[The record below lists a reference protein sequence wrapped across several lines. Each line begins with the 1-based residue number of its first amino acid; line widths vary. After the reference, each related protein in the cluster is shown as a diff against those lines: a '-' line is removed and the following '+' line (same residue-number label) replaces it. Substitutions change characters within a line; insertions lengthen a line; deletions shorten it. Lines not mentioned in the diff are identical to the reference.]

1 MICVSRPKRESIQA
15 LLQAERGLRF
25 PYGEVGATR
34 ASDAPPGYTVDH
46 NRVLLGR
53 GAEVFARAKQAI
65 RAWKMFEMDWLELC
79 WNDAAIE
86 VGSTVG
92 VLVGH
97 YGFWSLNPCRIA
109 YVLEERGR
117 VEKFGFAYGT
127 LPGHAEIGEERF
139 SVEFDPRDSSV
150 WYDLYAFSRPG
161 VMARMGYPL
170 ARALQKRFA
179 RDSMAAMQL
188 AVGVR

>member
-1 MICVSRPKRESIQA
+1 MICVSRPKRESIRA
-15 LLQAERGLRF
+15 LLEVERGLRF
-25 PYGEVGATR
+25 PYPEVGATR
-34 ASDAPPGYTVDH
+34 ASDTPRGYTVDH

-53 GAEVFARAKQAI
+53 GPEVFARAKQAI
-65 RAWKMFEMDWLELC
+65 RAWKMFDMDWLELC
-79 WNDAAIE
+79 WTDAAIE

-109 YVLEERGR
+109 YVLEEGR
-117 VEKFGFAYGT
+117 RLEKFGFAYGT
-127 LPGHAEIGEERF
+127 LPGHGEIGEERF
-139 SVEFDPRDSSV
+139 SVEFDPQDSSV

-170 ARALQKRFA
+170 ARALQRKFA
-179 RDSMAAMQL
+179 KDSMAAMQR
-188 AVGVR
+188 AVSVR

>member
-1 MICVSRPKRESIQA
+1 M
-15 LLQAERGLRF
+15 
-25 PYGEVGATR
+25 
-34 ASDAPPGYTVDH
+34 DH

-79 WNDAAIE
+79 WTNAAIE

-117 VEKFGFAYGT
+117 VEKFRFAYGT

-150 WYDLYAFSRPG
+150 WYDLYAPVSSKVGSQQCSSVSRIRATPYGLAASNAHQQRLGRSLTLRGLPG
-161 VMARMGYPL
+161 NCKPR
-170 ARALQKRFA
+170 
-179 RDSMAAMQL
+179 
-188 AVGVR
+188 

>member
-1 MICVSRPKRESIQA
+1 MICVSRPKWESILA
-15 LLQAERGLRF
+15 LLEVERALRF
-25 PYGEVGATR
+25 PYTEVGATR
-34 ASDAPPGYTVDH
+34 ASAVPRGYTVDH

-53 GAEVFARAKQAI
+53 GPKVFAQAKRAI

-79 WNDAAIE
+79 WTDAVIE

-97 YGFWSLNPCRIA
+97 YGFWSLNPCRVA

-127 LPGHAEIGEERF
+127 LPGHGEIGEERF
-139 SVEFDPRDSSV
+139 SVEFDQRDSSV

-170 ARALQKRFA
+170 ARALQQRFA
-179 RDSMAAMQL
+179 RDSMVAMQR
-188 AVGVR
+188 AVDVR

>member
-1 MICVSRPKRESIQA
+1 MVCMRRPTKERIAA
-15 LLQAERGLRF
+15 LLQAERGLAF
-25 PYGEVGATR
+25 PYREVGATR
-34 ASDAPPGYTVDH
+34 ASEMPRGFTVDH
-46 NRVLLGR
+46 NRVLLGH
-53 GAEVFARAKQAI
+53 GPEVFARAQQAI
-65 RAWKMFEMDWLELC
+65 RDWKMFKMEWLELC
-79 WNDAAIE
+79 WTDAAIE

-97 YGFWSLNPCRIA
+97 FGFWSLNPCRIV
-109 YVLEERGR
+109 YVLEERGP

-139 SVEFDPRDSSV
+139 SADFDSRDSSV

-179 RDSMAAMQL
+179 RDSMAAMQR
-188 AVGVR
+188 AVA

>member
-1 MICVSRPKRESIQA
+1 MICASRPKRESIQA
-15 LLQAERGLRF
+15 LLRAERGLRF
-25 PYGEVGATR
+25 PYSEVGATR
-34 ASDAPPGYTVDH
+34 GSSAPRGYIVDH

-53 GAEVFARAKQAI
+53 GAEVFARAKQEI
-65 RAWKMFEMDWLELC
+65 TDWKMFEMDWLELC
-79 WNDAAIE
+79 WTDAAIQ

-109 YVLEERGR
+109 YVLEERGG
-117 VEKFGFAYGT
+117 VERFGFAYGT

-139 SVEFDPRDSSV
+139 SVEFDPQDSSV

-161 VMARMGYPL
+161 VMARLGYPL

-179 RDSMAAMQL
+179 RDSMAAMQR
-188 AVGVR
+188 AVA

>member
-1 MICVSRPKRESIQA
+1 M
-15 LLQAERGLRF
+15 L
-25 PYGEVGATR
+25 
-34 ASDAPPGYTVDH
+34 
-46 NRVLLGR
+46 
-53 GAEVFARAKQAI
+53 
-65 RAWKMFEMDWLELC
+65 EMHWLELC
-79 WNDAAIE
+79 WTDTAIE

-109 YVLEERGR
+109 YVLEEGGR

-150 WYDLYAFSRPG
+150 WYDLHAFSAGSDGEDGLSFGSG
-161 VMARMGYPL
+161 VAKKIREG
-170 ARALQKRFA
+170 FDGG
-179 RDSMAAMQL
+179 DSAGG
-188 AVGVR
+188 GVK